1 MLCVV
6 APIEQVLNWDEVY
19 ELEEIVMT
27 KNKKILVVDD
37 NHNYRESVID
47 ILEIEGY
54 DAVGVDDGFKAIEVI
69 GEDSFDM
76 VLMDIKMPRMDG
88 IDTFKKLKEISSK
101 IPTIIMSA
109 FALEDRISEG
119 LRSGVFGSFQKPI
132 NYDRLFCSIERAFPD
147 GALVM
152 IADNNKEFCFGL
164 RDVLVDKGYRVVTA
178 RDGAIAVQMARE
190 KRFDI
195 IILDNQLPDINGTK
209 TYQAIRSIRP
219 DVPVISIT
227 ENKEEAGYIVDK
239 SIENDM
245 YACMEKPLDMERL
258 LGVMQKALESRC

>member
-1 MLCVV
+1 MSCVV
-6 APIEQVLNWDEVY
+6 VPTEQALNWDEVY
-19 ELEEIVMT
+19 ALEEIVMT

-69 GEDSFDM
+69 RKESFDL

-88 IDTFKKLKEISSK
+88 VDVFKKLNEISSK
-101 IPTIIMSA
+101 MPTILMTA
-109 FALEDRISEG
+109 FALEGRIGEG

-152 IADNNKEFCFGL
+152 IADNNKESCFGL

-178 RDGAIAVQMARE
+178 RDGEIAVQLVSE

-195 IILDNQLPDINGTK
+195 IILDNQLPDINGTT
-209 TYQAIRSIRP
+209 TYQAIRNIRP
-219 DVPVISIT
+219 DVLVISIA
-227 ENKEEAGYIVDK
+227 ESKEEAGGLAGK
-239 SIENDM
+239 SAEKGI
-245 YACMEKPLDMERL
+245 YAYFEKPLDMEHL
-258 LGVMQKALESRC
+258 LGVMQKVLENRC